1 MNIKLLLVQS
11 LGVVVGVGLAG
22 LMLIPKLSSM
32 EIPLIGG
39 LTFCYVLITF
49 HRNPFKRRVSVGH
62 DIPTIAILSTVIL
75 LLIISTGGLS
85 SLLFFLLYFLL
96 FSISFVLLPEVVF
109 VFTASVIILFLPTLL
124 SHMTPDAGIKLGSLL
139 LFSPLAYF
147 FGKIFESQ
155 EQTEKY
161 DTEKTTSIVNTAE
174 QIKTDISELLLQQQA
189 SLKAEEVEKL
199 QDAIVQS
206 DTVEK
211 LAQE

>member
-1 MNIKLLLVQS
+1 MNKKLLLIQS
-11 LGVVVGVGLAG
+11 AGVVVGVGLAG
-22 LMLIPKLSSM
+22 LMLVPTLSSM

-39 LTFCYVLITF
+39 LTLCYLLITF

-75 LLIISTGGLS
+75 LLIISTG
-85 SLLFFLLYFLL
+85 SLDSLFFFLLYFLL
-96 FSISFVLLPEVVF
+96 FSISFVLMPEVVF
-109 VFTASVIILFLPTLL
+109 VLTASVILLFLPSLL
-124 SHMTPDAGIKLGSLL
+124 SHMTADAGIKLGSLI

-155 EQTEKY
+155 DQTEKF
-161 DTEKTTSIVNTAE
+161 DAEKTTSIINTAE

-199 QDAIVQS
+199 QDALAQS

-211 LAQE
+211 LAEQ

>member
-22 LMLIPKLSSM
+22 LMLVPKLSSM

-39 LTFCYVLITF
+39 LTFCYLLITF
-49 HRNPFKRRVSVGH
+49 HRNPFRRRVSVGH

-75 LLIISTGGLS
+75 LLIISTGGLN

-96 FSISFVLLPEVVF
+96 FSISFVLMPEVVF
-109 VFTASVIILFLPTLL
+109 VFTASVVVLFLPTLL
-124 SHMTPDAGIKLGSLL
+124 SHMTPDAGIKLGSLA

-147 FGKIFESQ
+147 FGKIFQSED
-155 EQTEKY
+155 QTEQLN
-161 DTEKTTSIVNTAE
+161 TEKTTSLINTAE
-174 QIKTDISELLLQQQA
+174 QIKSDVSELLLQQQA
-189 SLKAEEVEKL
+189 SLKSEQIEKL
-199 QDAIVQS
+199 QDVVAQS

-211 LAQE
+211 LAEE